1 MTKVLLIG
9 LAVYGLVAFG
19 WRSFVQW
26 RRTGSTGFRGLS
38 GKAFSGAWI
47 GGVSFV
53 VALLAVVLAP
63 VADLAELPRL
73 FDLPTPLAACGFALF
88 SVGLAITVLSQVHMG
103 DSWRIGVDAGE
114 RTGLVHTGLFRVV
127 RNPIFSAMWLTVAGV
142 LLVVPNVLSVLALVA
157 LTAALE
163 LQVRLVE
170 EPYLLRTH
178 GDAYRRYAAAVGR
191 FVPGL
196 GRLR

>member
-1 MTKVLLIG
+1 MTTVLLIG

-53 VALLAVVLAP
+53 AALLAVVLAP

-73 FDLPTPLAACGFALF
+73 FDPPTPLAACGFALF

-114 RTGLVHTGLFRVV
+114 RTGLVHKGLFRVV